1 MIVPVKN
8 IVETVDLTPQ
18 DAFLPLFECVV
29 NSIISL
35 IKTKI
40 AFEKKQIHIKIIR
53 GDLPSQT
60 SLDNIKTIHSIVI
73 TDNGLG
79 FDDTNFASFE
89 TPFTKTNKEYGCKGI
104 GRFTVLAAF
113 KSLRVCS
120 NYKEN
125 DIWKYREFIFD
136 TEKEVTI
143 VNQVNSEQFENK
155 TTIEL
160 IDCFNPAIKDRTA
173 KSIDDISK
181 EIMQQCLIYYLSGS
195 LPTIEISDSEDN
207 KVEIINDLFD
217 QVSKEREREFSLGN
231 HEFKAYVIKT
241 PKEGN
246 RANHYVSYCA
256 NSRVVGQPKSIS
268 KFNSLFSYPLEQEGK
283 LYFLD
288 VYLVSEY
295 LNKKVY
301 NVRNGF
307 SIPREKEKGLFDSS
321 DLISFQEI
329 EEKLTTILEEEYEP
343 HVKETQ
349 ERSLNEL
356 KSYISNY
363 APRYK
368 SLLNNAEILRT
379 IPPNLSDD
387 KKEEALYKISFNARK
402 TVEKKLQDFIDN
414 KSVNEESIQQIK
426 NDIKEKISFDVDS
439 LADYMTRRKAIID
452 LFDKFLEADNNGKY
466 KLEEDIHNLIFPMG
480 LTNEEVSYESHNLW
494 LLDERFLTYK
504 FIGSDKS
511 ITSISQKK
519 SSKEPDIIC
528 LQDNPQMFDNPIGF
542 GDKSNGELNSLVI
555 FEFKRPGETAH
566 QKNKGD
572 YRWEFSDLIEP
583 YFDEFLYSPDKKN
596 YKGKQVIVKDNTPKF
611 GYIIVDVIPPLL
623 ETYNKGKGWKRTPF
637 GSFYK
642 MNTDLNLHLEVMTF
656 TKLIEY
662 AKNRHLPFF
671 NKLFGSNSL

>member
-1 MIVPVKN
+1 MIVPVNN
-8 IVETVDLTPQ
+8 IVESVDLMPQ
-18 DAFLPLFECVV
+18 DALLPLFECVV

-35 IKTKI
+35 LKSEIPIKNREI
-40 AFEKKQIHIKIIR
+40 QIKIQR
-53 GDLPSQT
+53 GDLPTQT
-60 SLDNIKTIHSIVI
+60 SLDNIKTIQSITI
-73 TDNGLG
+73 IDNGLG
-79 FDDTNFASFE
+79 FDDANFKSFE
-89 TPFTKTNKEYGCKGI
+89 TPFTKINKEYGCKGI

-113 KSLRVCS
+113 KSLRIRS

-125 DIWKYREFIFD
+125 NKWKYREFIFD
-136 TEKEVTI
+136 TVKEVTTVRYEDSPEKEYKTI
-143 VNQVNSEQFENK
+143 V
-155 TTIEL
+155 EL
-160 IDCFNPAIKDRTA
+160 LNCFNPTIKDRTA
-173 KSIDDISK
+173 KSIEEISK
-181 EIMQQCLIYYLSGS
+181 DIMQQCLIYYLSGS
-195 LPTIEISDSEDN
+195 LPKITILDEENN
-207 KVEIINDLFD
+207 KEEVINDLFN
-217 QVSKEREREFSLGN
+217 QVSKEREREFELGGQL
-231 HEFKAYVIKT
+231 FKAYVLKT

-246 RANHYVSYCA
+246 RTNHYVSYCA
-256 NSRVVGQPKSIS
+256 NSRVVGQQKSIS
-268 KFNSLFSYPLEQEGK
+268 KFNSLFSYPLEQNGK
-283 LYFLD
+283 FYFLD
-288 VYLVSEY
+288 VYVVSEY

-307 SIPREKEKGLFDSS
+307 SIPREKDKGLFDNF

-343 HVKETQ
+343 HVKDTQ

-356 KSYISNY
+356 KSYITNK

-368 SLLNNAEILRT
+368 SLLNNSEILKT

-387 KKEEALYKISFNARK
+387 KKEEFLYRISFNARK

-414 KSVNEESIQQIK
+414 KNVNEESIQQIK

-480 LTNEEVSYESHNLW
+480 LTNDEVSYESHNLW

-528 LQDNPQMFDNPIGF
+528 LQENPQMFDNPIGF

-572 YRWEFSDLIEP
+572 YRWEFSTLIEP

-623 ETYNKGKGWKRTPF
+623 EKYNKDKGWKRTPF

-642 MNTDLNLHLEVMTF
+642 MNTDLNLHFEVMTF
-656 TKLIEY
+656 AKLIEY
-662 AKNRHLPFF
+662 AKERHLPFF
-671 NKLFGSNSL
+671 NKLFGSSW